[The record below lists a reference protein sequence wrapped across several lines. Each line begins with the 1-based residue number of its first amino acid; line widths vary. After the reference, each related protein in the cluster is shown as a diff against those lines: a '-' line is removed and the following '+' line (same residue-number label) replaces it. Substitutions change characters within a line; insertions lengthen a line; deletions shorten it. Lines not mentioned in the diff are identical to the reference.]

1 LARESLLAAATVFR
15 QDVEP
20 GMDCQISEG
29 NLERVMN
36 LNFDST
42 AGLWTLAVVQLW
54 GIAIALIARLSQ
66 GSSHAGICN
75 TLFLFSLVLMGGA
88 TLASLTLQPVNWLF
102 SAITLTTMT
111 MVAVCDFRR
120 SKASEFFTTG
130 L

>member
-1 LARESLLAAATVFR
+1 
-15 QDVEP
+15 
-20 GMDCQISEG
+20 
-29 NLERVMN
+29 MN

-42 AGLWTLAVVQLW
+42 AGLWTLGIVQLW

-66 GSSHAGICN
+66 GSTHQGLCN
-75 TLFLFSLVLMGGA
+75 KLFMLSLVLMGGV

-111 MVAVCDFRR
+111 MVVVCDFRQA
-120 SKASEFFTTG
+120 KASEFFTTG